1 MDVPADLRQALARE
15 LEGTPPRALA
25 ARVAT
30 LSDRY
35 RAAEQPS
42 SGAYVRSSD
51 DATAYAAYRL
61 PATYA
66 AVRAALEE
74 VAAAL
79 PDWQPRTLLDLGA
92 GPGTALWAAS
102 GVWPD
107 LERAT
112 LVERDSGMIALGQRL
127 VAQATLP
134 MVREADWRRADLLSA
149 WDMEPCDLAVA
160 AYVLGELAPGSRD
173 ALVERLWQSGA
184 GVVLIIEPG
193 TPRGFETIRRARA
206 RLIKQGAHVAAP
218 CPHDRPCPMS
228 EGDWCH
234 FAQRVTRTA
243 THRTIKGGALGYEDE
258 KFSYVAA
265 SSMRG
270 RPIAGRVLRHPQT
283 RKGHVILELCT
294 PDGLRRRTVS
304 RKEGP
309 TYRQARDLR
318 WGSAINA
325 DTDTDMGAE
334 EQQ

>member
-1 MDVPADLRQALARE
+1 MDLPPDLRQALARE
-15 LEGTPPRALA
+15 LEGTAPKALA
-25 ARVAT
+25 ARVAA

-35 RAAEQPS
+35 RAAEPPSGAFMRS
-42 SGAYVRSSD
+42 SG
-51 DATAYAAYRL
+51 DAMAYAAYRL

-79 PDWQPRTLLDLGA
+79 PGWQPRTLLDLGS

-102 GVWPD
+102 GVWPG
-107 LERAT
+107 LERAV
-112 LVERDSGMIALGQRL
+112 LVERDDGMIALGQRL
-127 VAQATLP
+127 AAQASARV
-134 MVREADWRRADLLSA
+134 VREASWQRADLLGS
-149 WDMEPCDLAVA
+149 WDTGPCDLAIA
-160 AYVLGELAPGSRD
+160 AYVLGELAPGSHE
-173 ALVERLWQSGA
+173 ALVERLWQHRA

-193 TPRGFETIRRARA
+193 TPRGFEAIRRARA
-206 RLIKQGAHVAAP
+206 HLIELNGHVVAP
-218 CPHDRPCPMS
+218 CPHDDPCPMT

-243 THRTIKGGALGYEDE
+243 LHRTVKGGALGYEDE
-258 KFSYVAA
+258 KFSYVAV
-265 SSMRG
+265 SRMRG